1 MIIHLLT
8 QSDREMIVK
17 QRGKINHYI
26 LCNADILL
34 ITTAWECDNLV
45 LKLSDSLYYIHCI
58 S

>member
-8 QSDREMIVK
+8 QSDRERIVK

-34 ITTAWECDNLV
+34 ITTAWE
-45 LKLSDSLYYIHCI
+45 
-58 S
+58 